1 MTTASRTSA
10 QAPRPRRVVVTGAGG
25 YIGHALS
32 ERLVAQL
39 EAGDID
45 ALTLV
50 DVALPASA
58 ADHAGLRRIEGDL
71 AAAEILA
78 QAVATRPE
86 LVFHLAGV
94 TSRIAEQQP
103 ALSLRTNVLATTG
116 LFERLAAQG
125 NAPVLVYASSI
136 GVHGTPLPERID
148 DDTPPRPTL
157 SYGTHKRIGELLLAD
172 YARRGAIDGRAVR
185 LSGVVARPLQPAAAL
200 SAFAGDMM
208 RHAATGGSYTCPVG
222 PRAQVLLI
230 SLPLCVD
237 HLLRVASLD
246 RRLLPSPPIFHL
258 PALRVRIGELADA
271 LRKRF
276 PGSDIDFDPQPQL
289 EAQFGRWP
297 AVHAETAGRLGFEAD
312 RDLQT
317 LITRALEIQPP

>member
-1 MTTASRTSA
+1 ML
-10 QAPRPRRVVVTGAGG
+10 VTGAGG
-25 YIGHALS
+25 YIGRALS
-32 ERLVAQL
+32 ARLLARL
-39 EAGDID
+39 AAGEID

-50 DVALPASA
+50 DVALPTSPE
-58 ADHAGLRRIEGDL
+58 DHARLRRIEGDL
-71 AAAEILA
+71 AAAEVVA
-78 QAVATRPE
+78 QAVEPRPE

-103 ALSLRTNVLATTG
+103 ALSLRTNVLATIG
-116 LFERLAAQG
+116 LLERLAEQG

-185 LSGVVARPLQPAAAL
+185 LAGVVARPLQPTAAL

-208 RHAATGGSYTCPVG
+208 RHAAAGEAFVCPVG
-222 PRAQVLLI
+222 PQARVLLV
-230 SLPLCVD
+230 SLALCVD

-246 RRLLPSPPIFHL
+246 RRVLPSPPIFHL

-271 LRKRF
+271 LRERF
-276 PGSDIDFDPQPQL
+276 PGSVIDFDRQPQL

-297 AVHAETAGRLGFEAD
+297 ALHAEAADRLGFAAD
-312 RDLQT
+312 DDLQT
-317 LITRALEIQPP
+317 LITRALESQPP